1 MSAGRETVQAAF
13 GERFARNTALGMSG
27 LALFAAI
34 AVVVQGGVFP
44 FLSTAAC
51 LALSYF
57 FRRRAR
63 QEESNGRRAI
73 EDERDGVLLARGDR
87 VFRIAASIWMVC
99 LAIALAWPPVRE
111 ALMAPALR
119 VSGLLLLG
127 VTVANVA
134 GHATVAALYRRD
146 RA

>member
-1 MSAGRETVQAAF
+1 MSAGREAVQASF

-34 AVVVQGGVFP
+34 AVVIQGGVFP

-51 LALSYF
+51 LAMSYF

-63 QEESNGRRAI
+63 QEEATGRRAI

-87 VFRIAASIWMVC
+87 VFRIAASVWMVC
-99 LAIALAWPPVRE
+99 LALALAWPPVRE
-111 ALMAPALR
+111 VLMAPALR
-119 VSGLLLLG
+119 VPGLLLLG
-127 VTVANVA
+127 VTMANVA
-134 GHATVAALYRRD
+134 GHATVASLYRRD

>member
-1 MSAGRETVQAAF
+1 MSAGREAVQASF

-63 QEESNGRRAI
+63 QEESYGRRAI
-73 EDERDGVLLARGDR
+73 EDERDGALLARGDR

-99 LAIALAWPPVRE
+99 LALALASPPVRE

-134 GHATVAALYRRD
+134 GHATVASLYRRD

>member
-13 GERFARNTALGMSG
+13 GERFARNTAFGMSG

-34 AVVVQGGVFP
+34 AVVVQGGLFP

-51 LALSYF
+51 LAMSYF

-63 QEESNGRRAI
+63 QEEASGRRAI

-87 VFRIAASIWMVC
+87 VFRIAASVWMVC
-99 LAIALAWPPVRE
+99 LALALACPPVRE

-119 VSGLLLLG
+119 VPGLLLLG

>member
-1 MSAGRETVQAAF
+1 MRAGRETVQAGF
-13 GERFARNTALGMSG
+13 GERFARNSALGMSG

-44 FLSTAAC
+44 FLSTTAC
-51 LALSYF
+51 LAMSYF

-63 QEESNGRRAI
+63 QEEADRRRAI
-73 EDERDGVLLARGDR
+73 EDERDDVLLARGDR
-87 VFRIAASIWMVC
+87 TFRIAASMWMVG

-111 ALMAPALR
+111 ALLAPALR
-119 VSGLLLLG
+119 VPGLLLVG

>member
-34 AVVVQGGVFP
+34 AVVIQGGVFP

-51 LALSYF
+51 LAMSYF

-63 QEESNGRRAI
+63 QEEASGRRAI

-87 VFRIAASIWMVC
+87 VFRIAASVWMVC
-99 LAIALAWPPVRE
+99 LALALAWPPVRE
-111 ALMAPALR
+111 VLMAPALR
-119 VSGLLLLG
+119 VPGLLLLG
-127 VTVANVA
+127 VTMANVA
-134 GHATVAALYRRD
+134 GHATVASLYRRD